1 MKYKVYLNGHASA
14 SVEVEADD
22 IDEAREKAENEVYV
36 SLCHQCAH
44 EVEVSDDWETH
55 SVYDDTDHLVWT
67 RSEENR

>member
-55 SVYDDTDHLVWT
+55 SVYDESGQLAWSQ
-67 RSEENR
+67 SEENR